1 MGPAQ
6 VAPAPKDKGVANMTN
21 KGHNVS
27 WDELCLSLYVF
38 IHKTSLFVNKYF

>member
-27 WDELCLSLYVF
+27 WDDLCLSLYVC
-38 IHKTSLFVNKYF
+38 IYTQDISIC